1 MTKWVEVSVR
11 MYRRYMV
18 EVPDDVAFPEQWADA
33 EVYNCAL
40 DNKDQEALVEIE
52 TYLTDDVEYIER
64 LKKESEVI
72 SLIKQGKKMDV
83 IKYWDRI
90 RAIANDPRTWEQ
102 LQPQEQYLIVNSL
115 NCLFTVLQNYQ
126 G

>member
-1 MTKWVEVSVR
+1 MTKWVEVVVR
-11 MYRRYMV
+11 MHRRFLV

-72 SLIKQGKKMDV
+72 SLIK
-83 IKYWDRI
+83 
-90 RAIANDPRTWEQ
+90 
-102 LQPQEQYLIVNSL
+102 
-115 NCLFTVLQNYQ
+115 
-126 G
+126 

>member
-1 MTKWVEVSVR
+1 MSKWVEVNVSMLR
-11 MYRRYMV
+11 KFLI

-52 TYLTDDVEYIER
+52 TYLTDDVKYIER

-72 SLIKQGKKMDV
+72 SLIK
-83 IKYWDRI
+83 
-90 RAIANDPRTWEQ
+90 
-102 LQPQEQYLIVNSL
+102 
-115 NCLFTVLQNYQ
+115 
-126 G
+126 

>member
-1 MTKWVEVSVR
+1 
-11 MYRRYMV
+11 
-18 EVPDDVAFPEQWADA
+18 
-33 EVYNCAL
+33 
-40 DNKDQEALVEIE
+40 
-52 TYLTDDVEYIER
+52 
-64 LKKESEVI
+64 
-72 SLIKQGKKMDV
+72 MDV